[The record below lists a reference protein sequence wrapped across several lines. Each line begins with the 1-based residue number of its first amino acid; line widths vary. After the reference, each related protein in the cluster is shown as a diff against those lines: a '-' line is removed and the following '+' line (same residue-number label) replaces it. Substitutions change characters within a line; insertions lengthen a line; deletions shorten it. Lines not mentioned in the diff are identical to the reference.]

1 MSSSGKTIR
10 VLLVDDHAIVRA
22 GLRRLLSD
30 DPDIVVAGEAG
41 DGPQA
46 LQTLGHLAVD
56 LVLLDL
62 AMPGM
67 GGLQVLREVR
77 RRHPGVRVLVLSMY
91 PEEQY
96 ALQVFQAGGDGFIS
110 KGSVTGELIG
120 AIRQVAGGGKYVTAA
135 VAQRLAEQ
143 AGATGRPRAAVSLSD
158 RELQTMRLIAAGDTT
173 GEIAAKLGLSVKT
186 VSTFRHRILKKLGL
200 HSNVEIARYAQDQ
213 GLL

>member
-1 MSSSGKTIR
+1 M
-10 VLLVDDHAIVRA
+10 DDHAIVRA

-41 DGPQA
+41 DGARA
-46 LQTLGHLAVD
+46 LEMLGSVAVD

-67 GGLQVLREVR
+67 SGLEVLREAR
-77 RRHPGVRVLVLSMY
+77 RRHPAVRALVLSMY

-110 KGSVTGELIG
+110 KGTVAEELIG
-120 AIRQVAGGGKYVTAA
+120 AIRRVAAGGKYVTAG
-135 VAQRLAEQ
+135 VAERLAEQ
-143 AGATGRPRAAVSLSD
+143 VGAATRLRSGPALSE
-158 RELQTMRLIAAGDTT
+158 RELQTVRLIAAGDTT

-186 VSTFRHRILKKLGL
+186 VSTFRHRVLKKLGL
-200 HSNVEIARYAQDQ
+200 HSNVEIARYAQDH